1 MRHVTFLVL
10 ALLAAGLFWTRPA
23 PGADPANPVT
33 VRLRPFSL
41 SPGERISGVKLTASG
56 GRIFAGCR
64 PNRWTCDE
72 SGSTIHCYCLHPT
85 YATALSGML
94 PEFIIRNND
103 SGSLSLQASVEFIDN
118 NGKEYSREVRESD
131 LIVK

>member
-1 MRHVTFLVL
+1 MRKITIIILAVL
-10 ALLAAGLFWTRPA
+10 WTVPA
-23 PGADPANPVT
+23 WCADPAKPVT

-41 SPGERISGVKLTASG
+41 SPGERISGVTLTASG

-103 SGSLSLQASVEFIDN
+103 SGSLSLQAAVEFIDN
-118 NGKEYSREVRESD
+118 NGKEYSREIRESD